1 VSLKGEDIW
10 RIDPG
15 RVALPIRGGFCKRG
29 WEVCRSKYKTIDER
43 GLVVRDVMANGLM
56 GIMELEHGTP

>member
-1 VSLKGEDIW
+1 M
-10 RIDPG
+10 
-15 RVALPIRGGFCKRG
+15 AFCKRG

>member
-1 VSLKGEDIW
+1 M
-10 RIDPG
+10 
-15 RVALPIRGGFCKRG
+15 AFCKRG
-29 WEVCRSKYKTIDER
+29 WEVCRSKYKIIDER